1 MPTAVV
7 GERACKLQGDF
18 ITTPG
23 WIRHDH
29 GYTGAVKVNKPV
41 VWLDGLAG
49 WSVYA
54 HAEIFKTDF
63 IENGTAASQTVTKSK
78 GINLHKYGANTLP
91 IRHQATFD
99 QTSPS
104 FS

>member
-7 GERACKLQGDF
+7 GERTCKLQGDF

-41 VWLDGLAG
+41 VWLDGL
-49 WSVYA
+49 V
-54 HAEIFKTDF
+54 IPMLKFLRQILLKT
-63 IENGTAASQTVTKSK
+63 ALLQVR
-78 GINLHKYGANTLP
+78 L
-91 IRHQATFD
+91 
-99 QTSPS
+99 
-104 FS
+104 